1 MPSNPKVP
9 SASAAP
15 SLQRSVTLA
24 IVLSLGAAISLG
36 VTRFSYGLLLPP
48 MRADLGWSY
57 TLAGAMNTINALG
70 YLLGALCMPRL
81 LKRHGAAKLLL
92 VGAVSATIF
101 MMLTGFFAT
110 AVPLLLQRLLAGVA
124 SAWVFVAGGLLAA
137 QLGVRMPER
146 SGLLL
151 GVYYGGTGLG
161 IVFSALLVPGVAHL
175 VSVNV
180 PVASHPWVWAWWAL
194 AVGCAVATVVLM
206 TQARALK
213 GLATGPPPASARAA
227 TATAV
232 DKPVDAPF
240 LWRSFTFA
248 LLGYGCFGM
257 GYIGYMTFVIALLRE
272 QAASTTMITVFY
284 TLLGLAVMASSRIWA
299 KLLDKYQGG
308 QALALLNALLGC
320 AIVIPALTR
329 WQPALIVSGL
339 LFGGVF
345 LSVVASTTALVR
357 HNLPVSVWGAGI
369 SAFTIV
375 FAAGQIVG
383 PTLVGWIADGTGGLA
398 RGLLISALTLW
409 VGAVLAWQ
417 QKPLTKP
424 A

>member
-1 MPSNPKVP
+1 MPSNPNMR
-9 SASAAP
+9 SASAA
-15 SLQRSVTLA
+15 SNLRHSVTLA

-70 YLLGALCMPRL
+70 YLLGALSMPRL
-81 LKRHGAAKLLL
+81 LKRYGAAQMLI
-92 VGAVSATIF
+92 VGAVLASVF
-101 MMLTGFFAT
+101 MMLTGFFTTAT
-110 AVPLLLQRLLAGVA
+110 PLLTQRLLAGVA

-137 QLGVRMPER
+137 QLGVREPSR

-161 IVFSALLVPGVAHL
+161 IVFSALLVPSVAHV
-175 VSVNV
+175 VSSNL
-180 PVASHPWVWAWWAL
+180 PAAAHPWVWAWWAL
-194 AVGCAVATVVLM
+194 AVGCAAATLVLM
-206 TQARALK
+206 TQTSVMKALAA
-213 GLATGPPPASARAA
+213 GQSSSSSPAAAAA
-227 TATAV
+227 TSTTIHN
-232 DKPVDAPF
+232 PF
-240 LWRSFTFA
+240 RWRSFTFA
-248 LLGYGCFGM
+248 LLGYGCFGI

-272 QAASTTMITVFY
+272 QAATTTMITVFY

-299 KLLDKYQGG
+299 KLLDRYQGG

-329 WQPALIVSGL
+329 WQPALIASGL

-357 HNLPVSVWGAGI
+357 HNLPVSAWGAGI

-383 PTLVGWIADGTGGLA
+383 PTMVGWIADGMGGLA

-409 VGAVLAWQ
+409 LGAVLAWQ
-417 QKPLTKP
+417 QKPLQAVT
-424 A
+424 

>member
-1 MPSNPKVP
+1 
-9 SASAAP
+9 
-15 SLQRSVTLA
+15 
-24 IVLSLGAAISLG
+24 
-36 VTRFSYGLLLPP
+36 

-70 YLLGALCMPRL
+70 YLLGALSMPRL
-81 LKRHGAAKLLL
+81 LKRYGAAQML
-92 VGAVSATIF
+92 VLGAVLASVF
-101 MMLTGFFAT
+101 MMLTGFFTTAT
-110 AVPLLLQRLLAGVA
+110 PLLVQRLLAGVA

-137 QLGVRMPER
+137 QLGVREPSR

-161 IVFSALLVPGVAHL
+161 IVFSALLVPSVAHV
-175 VSVNV
+175 VSSNL
-180 PVASHPWVWAWWAL
+180 PAATHPWVWAWWAL
-194 AVGCAVATVVLM
+194 AVGCAAATLVLM
-206 TQARALK
+206 THMSAMK
-213 GLATGPPPASARAA
+213 GMASGQTPSPAAA
-227 TATAV
+227 T
-232 DKPVDAPF
+232 KPPVHHAF
-240 LWRSFTFA
+240 RWRSFTFA
-248 LLGYGCFGM
+248 LLGYGCFGV

-272 QAASTTMITVFY
+272 QAATTTMITVFY
-284 TLLGLAVMASSRIWA
+284 TLLGVAVMASSRIWA
-299 KLLDKYQGG
+299 KLLDRYRGG
-308 QALALLNALLGC
+308 QALTLLNALLGC

-357 HNLPVSVWGAGI
+357 HNLPVSSWGAGI

-383 PTLVGWIADGTGGLA
+383 PTMVGWIADGAGGLA
-398 RGLLISALTLW
+398 RGLLISAIALW

-417 QKPLTKP
+417 QKSLPKP
-424 A
+424 V

>member
-1 MPSNPKVP
+1 M
-9 SASAAP
+9 
-15 SLQRSVTLA
+15 RHSVTLA
-24 IVLSLGAAISLG
+24 LVLSLGAAISLG

-48 MRADLGWSY
+48 MRSDLGWSY

-70 YLLGALCMPRL
+70 YLLGALFMPRL
-81 LKRHGAAKLLL
+81 LKRYGAAQMLV
-92 VGAVSATIF
+92 VGAVLASVF
-101 MMLTGFFAT
+101 MMLTGFFTTAT
-110 AVPLLLQRLLAGVA
+110 PLLVQRLLAGVA

-137 QLGVRMPER
+137 QLGVREPDR

-161 IVFSALLVPGVAHL
+161 IVFSALLVPGVAHV
-175 VSVNV
+175 VSVNL
-180 PVASHPWVWAWWAL
+180 PAAAHPWVWAWWAL
-194 AVGCAVATVVLM
+194 AVACAVGTLVLM
-206 TQARALK
+206 TQARAMQA
-213 GLATGPPPASARAA
+213 LAAGPVVTPAASSASTTTGVKKQLQASFR
-227 TATAV
+227 
-232 DKPVDAPF
+232 
-240 LWRSFTFA
+240 WRSFTFA
-248 LLGYGCFGM
+248 LLGYGCFGI

-299 KLLDKYQGG
+299 KLLDRYHGG

-320 AIVIPALTR
+320 AIVVPALTS
-329 WQPALIVSGL
+329 WQPALILSGL

-357 HNLPVSVWGAGI
+357 HNLPASAWGAGI

-383 PTLVGWIADGTGGLA
+383 PTMVGWIADGTGGLA
-398 RGLLISALTLW
+398 RGLLISALALW
-409 VGAVLAWQ
+409 LGAALAWR
-417 QKPLTKP
+417 QKPLQ
-424 A
+424 ALV

>member
-1 MPSNPKVP
+1 MR
-9 SASAAP
+9 SASPA
-15 SLQRSVTLA
+15 SNLQHSVA
-24 IVLSLGAAISLG
+24 IALVLSLGAAVSLG

-70 YLLGALCMPRL
+70 YLLGALSMPRL
-81 LKRHGAAKLLL
+81 LKRHGAAQMLV
-92 VGAVSATIF
+92 VGAVLASVF
-101 MMLTGFFAT
+101 MMLTGFFTTAT
-110 AVPLLLQRLLAGVA
+110 PLLVQRLLAGIA

-137 QLGVRMPER
+137 QLGMREPSR

-161 IVFSALLVPGVAHL
+161 IVFSALLVPGVARV
-175 VSVNV
+175 VSVNL
-180 PVASHPWVWAWWAL
+180 PAAAHPWVWAWWAL
-194 AVGCAVATVVLM
+194 AVACAVATLVLM
-206 TQARALK
+206 TQTRAMK
-213 GLATGPPPASARAA
+213 VLAAGPAITPAASSVA
-227 TATAV
+227 TAASV
-232 DKPVDAPF
+232 EDQLEQPF
-240 LWRSFTFA
+240 RWRSFTFA
-248 LLGYGCFGM
+248 LLGYGCFGI

-272 QAASTTMITVFY
+272 QAASTAMITVFY

-299 KLLDKYQGG
+299 KLLDRYRGG

-320 AIVIPALTR
+320 AIVVPALTR
-329 WQPALIVSGL
+329 WQPALMVSGL

-357 HNLPVSVWGAGI
+357 HNLPASAWGAGI

-383 PTLVGWIADGTGGLA
+383 PTMVGWIADGPGGLA
-398 RGLLISALTLW
+398 RGLLISALALW

-417 QKPLTKP
+417 QKPLAEP